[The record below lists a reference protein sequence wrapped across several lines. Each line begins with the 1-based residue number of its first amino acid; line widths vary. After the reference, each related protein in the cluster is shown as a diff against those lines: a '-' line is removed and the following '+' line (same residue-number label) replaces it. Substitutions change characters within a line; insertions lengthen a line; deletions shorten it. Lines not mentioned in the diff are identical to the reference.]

1 MRVLEAVLVVTDL
14 LIFLALVILI
24 PRTLRVLRQAA
35 PAAPAAA
42 VAQALLEGPRWQVI
56 PAYALAAA
64 ITVVWLLG
72 VLAPARRPVRLLRLR
87 RFATAVT
94 VVLAAMG
101 LAVSTALAIL
111 LPVFSFAPPTGPHRI
126 GTVTYHWTDGGRPDV
141 LAADP
146 RARRE
151 LMVQIWYPVA
161 GAPSAPRAAYVQDED
176 VLVAMAR
183 LARVPDFT
191 FGHLRHVTTNA
202 VTSAPVAAQHSR
214 YPVLIFL
221 EGAMGF
227 RQINTFQV
235 EHLVSH
241 GYVVAA
247 VDHPHTAASVR
258 FPDGHRIAA
267 LPAARL
273 RALID
278 RSLDPAGERA
288 GERADQTPAP
298 GGRSLGGGLVPH
310 LARDVTFTLDR
321 LTALDRAD
329 PAGLLTGRLDLRR
342 IGAFGVSLGG
352 IVTGEACRTEPR
364 LRACL
369 MMDTR
374 MTPAVVRQG
383 LDRPSMWITRD
394 AATMRREGWSADDID
409 QHQSSMRAVFDKRP
423 ADGYLVRVPGMFH
436 ADFTDVSS
444 WSPALSR
451 FGITGSVPAQRA
463 HTILNAY
470 TLAFFDRHLKNLP
483 TPLLDGPAPDYPDVL
498 LKTRQ
503 P

>member
-1 MRVLEAVLVVTDL
+1 MRILEAVLVAADL
-14 LIFLALVILI
+14 LAFLALTIPI
-24 PRTLRVLRQAA
+24 PRAPRGLRQAA
-35 PAAPAAA
+35 PAAPVAAA
-42 VAQALLEGPRWQVI
+42 AQALLEGPRWQLI

-64 ITVVWLLG
+64 TTAVWLLG
-72 VLAPARRPVRLLRLR
+72 VLAPARRPVRRPRLR
-87 RFATAVT
+87 RFATAAT
-94 VVLAAMG
+94 AVLGAMG
-101 LAVSTALAIL
+101 LVASTALPVL
-111 LPVFSFAPPTGPHRI
+111 LPVFSFAPPAGPHRI
-126 GTVTYHWTDGGRPDV
+126 GTVTYHWTDGARPDV

-151 LMVQIWYPVA
+151 LMVQIWYPAA
-161 GAPSAPRAAYVQDED
+161 GEPSAPRAAYVQDDD

-202 VTSAPVAAQHSR
+202 VESAPVAEQRSR
-214 YPVLIFL
+214 YPVLVFL

-227 RQINTFQV
+227 RQMNTFQV

-247 VDHPHTAASVR
+247 VDHPYAAASVR
-258 FPDGHRIAA
+258 FPDGRRTAG
-267 LPAARL
+267 LPADRL

-278 RSLDPAGERA
+278 RSFDPAGERT
-288 GERADQTPAP
+288 GEASALD
-298 GGRSLGGGLVPH
+298 GGLVPY
-310 LARDVTFTLDR
+310 LARDVTFTLDH
-321 LTALDRAD
+321 LAALDRAD
-329 PAGLLTGRLDLRR
+329 PAGVLTGRLDLRS

-352 IVTGEACRTEPR
+352 IVTGEACRAEPR

-374 MTPAVVRQG
+374 MPPGVVREG

-409 QHQSSMRAVFDKRP
+409 QHQSSTRAVFDRRP

-444 WSPALSR
+444 WSPVLSR
-451 FGITGSVPAQRA
+451 FGITGSVPAKRA
-463 HTILNAY
+463 HAILNAY
-470 TLAFFDRHLKNLP
+470 TLAFFDRHLRNLP
-483 TPLLDGPAPDYPDVL
+483 APLLDGPAPGHPDVL
-498 LKTRQ
+498 LETRR